1 MKIRVLITDDQDLVR
16 EGIGMLLERET
27 DIDVV
32 GQARDGREAVALARE
47 LQPDVVLMD
56 VRMPG
61 MDGVEATRVLTA
73 DDFLA
78 DRNRLVKV
86 LVLTTY
92 NVGESVR
99 AALRNGASGFVL
111 KDRASRD
118 LVAAVREVAGGGA
131 YLDPAVTMGVIE
143 DLRIAPETAIVARSR
158 LSQLTPRESEVFAL
172 VAHGLSN
179 GDIARQLFL
188 SEATVKTHVG
198 RILMKMDLRDRAQ
211 AVAMAYQTG
220 FVRVGEPPRRR
231 GTTAG

>member
-1 MKIRVLITDDQDLVR
+1 MKIRVLIADDQDLVR
-16 EGIGMLLERET
+16 EGIGMLLEREQ
-27 DIDVV
+27 DIDVI
-32 GQARDGREAVALARE
+32 GQARDGREAVALAHE

-61 MDGVEATRVLTA
+61 MDGVEATRLLTA

-118 LVAAVREVAGGGA
+118 LVAAVREVAAGGA
-131 YLDPAVTMGVIE
+131 V
-143 DLRIAPETAIVARSR
+143 
-158 LSQLTPRESEVFAL
+158 
-172 VAHGLSN
+172 
-179 GDIARQLFL
+179 
-188 SEATVKTHVG
+188 
-198 RILMKMDLRDRAQ
+198 
-211 AVAMAYQTG
+211 
-220 FVRVGEPPRRR
+220 
-231 GTTAG
+231 